1 VELLKP
7 DSINFSEYE
16 WQTDCKAKVRPA
28 ADFAEPLCAELEP
41 AERDNA
47 PTVFSFKLGRV
58 LRFRSGEVTAWAGY
72 SGHRKSMV
80 TGQVAVELA
89 HQRQRVLVIS
99 LEMSPAKT
107 LARMARQFTGQAI
120 PRDLA
125 RFHNCTRDLFLFDH
139 SGRITPAQ
147 CIAVCNY
154 FAQECQGQHVVIDS
168 FMMVC
173 GSEESMDDQKQM
185 TTDLVRMAQDTGM
198 HVHLVAHCRKPSTGD
213 EAKAPGKH
221 DLRGTAAITDQ
232 CSNVVTVWANKPK
245 QESMREAEA
254 KGVVCGKWD
263 EPDCE
268 LTVCKQRNG
277 EFEGRLKLWLD
288 RQSLR
293 FVDSQESEVTTW

>member
-1 VELLKP
+1 MELLKP
-7 DSINFSEYE
+7 DSINFADYE
-16 WQTDCKAKVRPA
+16 WQTDCRAKVRPV
-28 ADFAEPLCAELEP
+28 ADFAEALCAELEP
-41 AERDNA
+41 AVRDSA
-47 PTVFSFKLGRV
+47 PTVFSFKLGRF
-58 LRFRSGEVTAWAGY
+58 LRFRAGEVTAWAGY

-80 TGQVAVELA
+80 TGQVAIELA
-89 HQRQRVLVIS
+89 IQRQRVLVIS

-120 PRDLA
+120 PSDLA
-125 RFHNCTRDLFLFDH
+125 RFHSASRDLFLFDH

-154 FAQECQGQHVVIDS
+154 FAQELGGQHVFIDS

-213 EAKAPGKH
+213 EGKAPGKH

-245 QESMREAEA
+245 QDAMREADA
-254 KGVVCGKWD
+254 KGVMCSKLD

-293 FVDSQESEVTTW
+293 FVDNQESEVSSW

>member
-1 VELLKP
+1 MELLKP
-7 DSINFSEYE
+7 DSINFADYE
-16 WQTDCKAKVRPA
+16 WQTDCRAKVRPV
-28 ADFAEPLCAELEP
+28 ADFAEALCAELEP
-41 AERDNA
+41 AVRDSA
-47 PTVFSFKLGRV
+47 PTVFSFKLGRF
-58 LRFRSGEVTAWAGY
+58 LRFRAGEVSAWAGY

-80 TGQVAVELA
+80 TGQVAIELA
-89 HQRQRVLVIS
+89 IQRQRVLVIS

-125 RFHNCTRDLFLFDH
+125 RFHSASRDQFLFDH

-154 FAQECQGQHVVIDS
+154 FAQELGGQHVFIDS

-213 EAKAPGKH
+213 EGKAPGKH

-232 CSNVVTVWANKPK
+232 CSNVITVWANKPK
-245 QESMREAEA
+245 QDAMREADA
-254 KGVVCGKWD
+254 KGVMCSKLD

-293 FVDSQESEVTTW
+293 FVDNQESEVSSW